1 MRSKLVAE
9 NPFAMGAVTHGD
21 EHLAQGRA
29 VDRSR
34 AADPGPHHPDRVKA
48 LELVQIDDA
57 AVVED
62 GEVDGLAGFI
72 SKPPHGWSRLSA
84 EGELRQGGA
93 GPSEGG
99 GAQTGFGPSVG
110 RQVAEPDQVGDQ
122 AVGGAWGQ
130 GRRTTNLCQGKGGA
144 ALDDA
149 L

>member
-1 MRSKLVAE
+1 MGVVA
-9 NPFAMGAVTHGD
+9 HGD

-48 LELVQIDDA
+48 LELVQTDDA

-84 EGELRQGGA
+84 EVELRQGGA
-93 GPSEGG
+93 GQSECGA
-99 GAQTGFGPSVG
+99 AQTVFGPSVG
-110 RQVAEPDQVGDQ
+110 RQVAEPDQRSEERRVGKECRSR
-122 AVGGAWGQ
+122 WSPYH
-130 GRRTTNLCQGKGGA
+130 
-144 ALDDA
+144 
-149 L
+149 